1 MAFVK
6 LIYSIKTN
14 MITSILSKFLFRFLK
29 NSIKYVVSR
38 GVSVAL
44 KVESFASYDYSKYID
59 RLFLQMKV
67 KMNMQLNVDRLGKN
81 FAKYCV

>member
-38 GVSVAL
+38 GVAVAL
-44 KVESFASYDYSKYID
+44 KVESFASYDYSKYIH